1 VIDGVTVGYSKAV
14 KQVAYTEII
23 NSGHHLF
30 HDAPKIMNVLFKTW
44 VASLKEEVK

>member
-14 KQVAYTEII
+14 KQITYTEII

-30 HDAPKIMNVLFKTW
+30 HDAAKTLKPLFKTW
-44 VASLKEEVK
+44 VDSIKEEV